1 MKKDLDKLFGKSIQ
15 TYYFLLVIIVII
27 KLLGGNYFEIV
38 YTNKTINI
46 INDFIMKW
54 KLENVWYAITLY
66 VNVYIVISITCNDN
80 SKKMKLYNLLC
91 MPFIIFLQ
99 TMKLKIGVIGIITD
113 FLYMFVLS
121 IIYLKITKTPITKN
135 TLFNYLTITFLNLV
149 FQFISMVTR
158 NQNLLRVTDNFYIT
172 FILNIDYFLIIIIL
186 YKLYFKKG
194 GTNLCQ
200 MVVSSGSQKLA
211 SLKTSL
217 VKLRKKFLNKKP
229 KSKEE
234 KITFAIYYPLY
245 LLWNL
250 FTMLI
255 IVLIAF
261 LNDAF
266 VEAIFITVAFWVNK
280 RSFGKPFHFK
290 SVAVCFAFSSL
301 TYYILTRITF
311 KTETS
316 FFIPIFL
323 GVALSYVTSHFI
335 KKNTKLY
342 KGMTKEDL
350 YATIIKVTDDP
361 IVIKICEQYYCNRLD
376 DRKIA
381 RNVSYSIDSVRKKR
395 QQVNKDLRNL

>member
-1 MKKDLDKLFGKSIQ
+1 MKKDLDKLFSKSIQ

-80 SKKMKLYNLLC
+80 SKRLKIFNLLC

-99 TMKLKIGVIGIITD
+99 VVKGRIGVFGIITD
-113 FLYMFVLS
+113 FLYMFILS
-121 IIYLKITKTPITKN
+121 AIYLKITKTPITKN
-135 TLFNYLTITFLNLV
+135 TVFNYLTITFLNLA

-158 NQNLLRVTDNFYIT
+158 NQNLLHVTDNFYIT

-200 MVVSSGSQKLA
+200 MVVSSGSQKLI

-350 YATIIKVTDDP
+350 YSTIIKVTDDP
-361 IVIKICEQYYCNRLD
+361 IVIKICEQYYCDRLD

-381 RNVSYSIDSVRKKR
+381 RNVSYSIDSIRKKR